1 MFECVCVLFCLMIWF
16 VVFVG
21 VIISIKICVI
31 ELCNELYQEK
41 NLMHV
46 LDFNEG
52 GSRCAMNFED
62 AFIITY
68 LRKSF

>member
-1 MFECVCVLFCLMIWF
+1 MIWF

-21 VIISIKICVI
+21 AIISINICVI
-31 ELCNELYQEK
+31 KLCSELYQEK

-52 GSRCAMNFED
+52 GSRSKNFED
-62 AFIITY
+62 AF
-68 LRKSF
+68 